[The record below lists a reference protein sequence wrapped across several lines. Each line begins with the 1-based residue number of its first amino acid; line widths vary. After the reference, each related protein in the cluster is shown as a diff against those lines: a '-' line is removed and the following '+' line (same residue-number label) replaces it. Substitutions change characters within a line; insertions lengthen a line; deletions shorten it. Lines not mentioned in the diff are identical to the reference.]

1 MAPAQLRALTMG
13 GRDDMRPLILGW
25 GHTRF
30 GKQPDATLES
40 LVVEAGRAALE
51 DAGVAPDEIDLVVL
65 GHFNSGMQPLGFPSS
80 LALQIDDGLFGV
92 PALRTENAC
101 ASGSAAV
108 HTGLSHL
115 MAGRASKVLVIGAE
129 KMTGIPAHVVGQA
142 LLGAD
147 YEAAGGESNT
157 GFADLFAEV
166 ALEYERRYGPVGETL
181 GEIAAKSHRFGAV
194 NPFAHLRKDLGVD
207 VCSTVSER
215 NPMVAAPLRR
225 TDCSPVSD
233 GAAALVLGTEPASPH
248 HAAVRVAGWAF
259 ASDHLPRARRDPLAF
274 AATELAWRRALADAE
289 VRRERLDL
297 VELHDCFTI
306 AELQLYEV
314 LGLAPRGEGR
324 RALADGSV
332 LPGGELPVNPSGGL
346 KSKGHP
352 VGATGVSQHV
362 MVAMQ
367 LTGTFPGV
375 QIENARVG
383 AVHNMGG
390 LAVAN
395 HVTILAVD

>member
-1 MAPAQLRALTMG
+1 
-13 GRDDMRPLILGW
+13 MRPLILGW
-25 GHTRF
+25 SHTPF

-40 LVVEAGRAALE
+40 LIVDAGRAALA
-51 DAGVAPDEIDLVVL
+51 DAGVEPDRVDLVVV
-65 GHFNSGMQPLGFPSS
+65 GQFNSGMHPLGFPSS
-80 LALQIDDGLFGV
+80 LPLQIDDGLFGV

-108 HTGLSHL
+108 HTGLAHL
-115 MAGRASKVLVIGAE
+115 LAGRARTVLVIGAE
-129 KMTGIPAHVVGQA
+129 KMTGIPAATVGSA

-147 YEAAGGESNT
+147 YDLAGAESST
-157 GFADLFAEV
+157 GFAGLFAEV
-166 ALEYERRYGPVGETL
+166 AQEYERRHGPVGDTL
-181 GEIAAKSHRFGAV
+181 GAIAAKSHRLGAA
-194 NPFAHLRKDLGVD
+194 NPFAHLRKDLGVE
-207 VCSTVSER
+207 VCSTTSEA
-215 NPMVAAPLRR
+215 NPMVAPPLRR

-233 GAAALVLGTEPASPH
+233 GAAALVLGLEPTSTRH
-248 HAAVRVAGWAF
+248 DAVRVAGWGS

-274 AATELAWRRALADAE
+274 AATELAWNRALADAG
-289 VRRERLDL
+289 VGTADLDL

-306 AELQLYEV
+306 AELQMYEV
-314 LGLAPRGEGR
+314 LGLAPRGQGA
-324 RALADGSV
+324 RALADGVV
-332 LPGGELPVNPSGGL
+332 LPGGALPVNPSGGL

-362 MVAMQ
+362 SVAMQ

-375 QIENARVG
+375 RIEGARLG

-395 HVTILAVD
+395 HVTVLAAD

>member
-1 MAPAQLRALTMG
+1 M
-13 GRDDMRPLILGW
+13 
-25 GHTRF
+25 F

-40 LVVEAGRAALE
+40 LVVDAGRAALE

-65 GHFNSGMQPLGFPSS
+65 GQFNSGMQPLGFPSA

-108 HTGLSHL
+108 HTGLAHL
-115 MAGRASKVLVIGAE
+115 LAGRARRVLVIGAE
-129 KMTGIPAHVVGQA
+129 KMTGIPASTVGSA

-147 YEAAGGESNT
+147 YDLAGSASST
-157 GFADLFAEV
+157 GFAGLFAEV
-166 ALEYERRYGPVGETL
+166 ALEYERRYGPVGDTL
-181 GEIAAKSHRFGAV
+181 GAIAAKSHRLGAA
-194 NPFAHLRKDLGVD
+194 NPFAHLRKDLGEE
-207 VCSTVSER
+207 VCSTTSER

-233 GAAALVLGTEPASPH
+233 GAAALVLGLEPTSARH
-248 HAAVRVAGWAF
+248 DAVRVAGWAF

-274 AATELAWRRALADAE
+274 AATELAWQRALADAG
-289 VRRERLDL
+289 VATTDLDL

-306 AELQLYEV
+306 AELQMYEV
-314 LGLAPRGEGR
+314 LGLAPRGAGH
-324 RALADGSV
+324 RALGEGVV
-332 LPGGELPVNPSGGL
+332 LPGGALPVNPSGGL

-362 MVAMQ
+362 SVAMQ

-375 QIENARVG
+375 QVAGARLG

-395 HVTILAVD
+395 HVTVLAAR